1 MIDTNNLC
9 VMYTASCSTGGTE
22 TNGGDVFA
30 KSGFYEAPQTA
41 ASRCTH
47 FETYNANPTI
57 AFYCKNINDFT
68 TAGDDTAETECKS
81 GGNCRIFKVTDN
93 TCSTGEVDSSI
104 VPLTNSDVTYTVR
117 SCV

>member
-1 MIDTNNLC
+1 MKDDNNLC
-9 VMYTASCSTGGTE
+9 VLYTASCSTGGTE

-47 FETYNANPTI
+47 FEIYNANPTI
-57 AFYCKNINDFT
+57 AFYCKNINDDAT
-68 TAGDDTAETECKS
+68 DAEGECKS
-81 GGNCRIFKVTDN
+81 RGNCRILKVTEN
-93 TCSTGEVDSSI
+93 TCSTTAVDSSI
-104 VPLTNSDVTYTVR
+104 VPTTNSNVAYTAK